1 MKYKALR
8 ERHRIV
14 VRRCM
19 EAEEIVTASNIVYDQ
34 LDVRLEETVKENKK
48 LEERLRQSDKEIER
62 VKEQS
67 LRWCSD
73 YIEKDHAMQAQAD
86 DHAGVVNALCDKVKD
101 SQEEIARLDA
111 VVVMQRQ
118 KLESFDDT
126 WQAIRETTVKHSMAS
141 EKKYNVE
148 LKGKGKRTVSEGSD
162 DDAEMHRRR
171 EDKRA
176 E

>member
-1 MKYKALR
+1 
-8 ERHRIV
+8 
-14 VRRCM
+14 
-19 EAEEIVTASNIVYDQ
+19 
-34 LDVRLEETVKENKK
+34 
-48 LEERLRQSDKEIER
+48 
-62 VKEQS
+62 
-67 LRWCSD
+67 
-73 YIEKDHAMQAQAD
+73 
-86 DHAGVVNALCDKVKD
+86 LCDKVKD

-126 WQAIRETTVKHSMAS
+126 WQAIRGTTVKHSMAS
-141 EKKYNVE
+141 EKKCNVE
-148 LKGKGKRTVSEGSD
+148 LKGKRKRAAPEGSD

>member
-1 MKYKALR
+1 
-8 ERHRIV
+8 
-14 VRRCM
+14 M

-34 LDVRLEETVKENKK
+34 LDVRLEETVTENKK

-67 LRWCSD
+67 LKWCSD

-86 DHAGVVNALCDKVKD
+86 DYAGVVNALCDKVKD

-111 VVVMQRQ
+111 VVVMRRP

-126 WQAIRETTVKHSMAS
+126 CQAI
-141 EKKYNVE
+141 
-148 LKGKGKRTVSEGSD
+148 
-162 DDAEMHRRR
+162 
-171 EDKRA
+171 
-176 E
+176 